1 MCCSLLNTRGATTI
15 MSPVTLDHTRI
26 DSATQLEK
34 IIDLH
39 LSSQCQEDDLRI
51 AVPGRVFLES
61 SVPKVLKENQVIYT
75 YDPDW
80 EAVHLKMLSQ
90 IHELFNKYLSNKFL
104 DKCVNNGLISRVE
117 KSDIYY
123 SQSPVRLPGTISKTS
138 IYKREAWNK
147 FPDGLFEVLDKRL
160 KKFFPKIAVEV
171 GVTQPYEDLLLDME
185 QWLQKSQSINTV
197 ILVNITESNKLNPKT
212 LNGPTR
218 DRIRTLIKEFG
229 TGECRDVHGHEFDT
243 PDDDHSDDGNTT
255 ISFPGYYDEIEER
268 VHAEDWVGYL
278 IMTIEIWTKAGDSL
292 VLRKRVVVRRPLVIF
307 AQGY

>member
-1 MCCSLLNTRGATTI
+1 
-15 MSPVTLDHTRI
+15 MSPVALDRTRI

-51 AVPGRVFLES
+51 AVPRHVFLES

-75 YDPDW
+75 YDPDR
-80 EAVHLKMLSQ
+80 EAVHLKMPSRVR
-90 IHELFNKYLSNKFL
+90 ESFNKYLGNKFL
-104 DKCVNNGLISRVE
+104 DKCVDDELISRVE

-123 SQSPVRLPGTISKTS
+123 SQSPVRLPGTISKMS

-171 GVTQPYEDLLLDME
+171 GVTQPYEDLLLDVE
-185 QWLQKSQSINTV
+185 QWLRKSQSINAV
-197 ILVNITESNKLNPKT
+197 ILVNITESNKPNPET
-212 LNGPTR
+212 LNGPAR
-218 DRIRTLIKEFG
+218 DRIRTLIEKFG

-243 PDDDHSDDGNTT
+243 PDDDRSDDGNTT